1 MKKFLSFLASRQFL
15 AFLALIVVALV
26 IWFVG
31 PFFAFGGLKPLAGA
45 GMRVLL
51 IALLLVGVLLWLG
64 GWSTSIVFVT
74 LLCLLIWYAAPLL
87 SFGHTSPFEPVSA
100 RLGAIALVVVVF
112 ALFWMFRL
120 WQKMREDEAF
130 LKKVLR
136 FGGKAEESP
145 AAPRLKKVEAIVTSA
160 LARLKSMRT
169 GARGPGK
176 LFQGKRYLYELP
188 WYITLGSRGTGK
200 TSALLNGGLA
210 FPISEQMQRAA
221 GTPAGDAA
229 AVDWWLTN
237 DAVLIDT
244 AGYYTRHGTSTVKEG
259 EGPAQSLD
267 RPIAA
272 ASSEDKSGKDGEDRT
287 ADASGDTKAATVAKS
302 SANIVPIRADSQ
314 EQREALDRAEWLGFL
329 GMLRRA
335 RPRAPINGALLAV
348 DLDSLVGADEQKRL
362 AEASA
367 LRARLGELRS
377 ELGIRF
383 PVYVLVTK
391 MDRLTGFAEYFSGL
405 TVESRAQAWGFTLP
419 YGNET
424 VAKEGLRARCR
435 DELMQMAGRLSGMI
449 HTRLQDEDETHKRR
463 QLAALPEEFAAL
475 IGPLVDLIDRV
486 FLDSRYDDT
495 QLHSTLRGVYFTSA
509 QQDGHSVV
517 AECDTVVQRLAPKQG
532 QPGAAS
538 GHEGNRSFFL
548 QDVLTRVVFPE
559 AHLVSPNLRW
569 EYRYRLL
576 RMIGHALALLLF
588 VWLAIGLRVSF
599 GHNSDYLDVIGRKVQ
614 ALAGRVTQL
623 YKEPKPEAVPDTLT
637 EARYL
642 PTFPNLDLSDP
653 AGTWR
658 YGLYTPPD
666 IVAESGRT
674 YDALEDNLLVP
685 QIVRRMESVMSGA
698 IASKDPKAA
707 YDALRVYLMLYDKA
721 KFNAGDVKTWVLD
734 DWSKN
739 DSAAVFGGR
748 ASMIDHVQQLFS
760 GDRVVK
766 SPLIR
771 NDALIQQ
778 ARAFLD
784 GSNATDRLYQRAK
797 AAMLKEAPDEF
808 TLLRAVGPQAGTV
821 FTRASGQPLS
831 RGVPGLFSFDGYR
844 NLFDK
849 RLPEFVQ
856 IARDDDAWVMGR
868 SYLASLSDSAQKK
881 TAEIVS
887 TVTGADD
894 ALTDAVRREYLLE
907 YAQQWDAFLNDIRTV
922 SGTSL
927 AFNLQV
933 LRSFAAPDS
942 PLGRLARAAVRETTL
957 TAPVTGSDG
966 SFLQKAADQL
976 NQKADKALGIRA
988 SERVERELVDSHFA
1002 ALREVVTGNADSQA
1016 GSQATAAQ
1024 AGKTGFD
1031 GLANLLNDYYT
1042 ALTVSDNALSN
1053 NSMPP
1058 ASDSAAKLKM
1068 IANTMPAP
1076 FRAVLLQLAADG
1088 SHEVNQ
1094 GIGQLLLRQM
1104 QAVVGDTCRLT
1115 IEGNYPFSP
1124 DSKRDVS
1131 IEDFTRVFAQGGAI
1145 DGFFGKTLAP
1155 FVDTSAKPWRYKT
1168 LAGATEP
1175 VQGPD
1180 LEPFEHA
1187 KAIRDVFF
1195 SDPADTQ
1202 LTWKADIRIPELDP
1216 TITSLSLDIDGQT
1229 SHYQHGP
1236 VAPFAVTWP
1245 GPRGGVHTEIT
1256 ANPRIRPDTST
1267 IAADGPWAL
1276 MRLLQKGQVVET
1288 ATPGRTRVAF
1298 DFDGRKAVLD
1308 VASTGS
1314 VANPLTSD
1322 VLKTFRC
1329 PSSMPVFNLSDSG
1342 PPPGLPR
1349 GMTPAGPANVAQ

>member
-1 MKKFLSFLASRQFL
+1 MKKYLPFFVSRAFL
-15 AFLALIVVALV
+15 AFLAMIVVALV

-31 PFFAFGGLKPLAGA
+31 PFFAFGGLKPLAAA
-45 GMRVLL
+45 GVRVLL
-51 IALLLVGVLLWLG
+51 IVLLLVGVLLWLAG
-64 GWSTSIVFVT
+64 KPTSIVFVT
-74 LLCLLIWYAAPLL
+74 LSCLLIWYAAPLL
-87 SFGHTSPFEPVSA
+87 SFGHASPFEPVST
-100 RLGAIALVVVVF
+100 RLVAIALVVGVF
-112 ALFWMFRL
+112 VLFWAVRI
-120 WQKMREDEAF
+120 WRKMQEDEAF
-130 LKKVLR
+130 LKKVLH
-136 FGGKAEESP
+136 FGGKKVDSP
-145 AAPRLKKVEAIVTSA
+145 AAPRLKKVEAIVAAA
-160 LARLKSMRT
+160 LVRLKSMRT
-169 GARGPGK
+169 GSRGLGK

-188 WYITLGSRGTGK
+188 WYVTLGSSSAGK
-200 TSALLNGGLA
+200 TSMLLNGGLA
-210 FPISEQMQRAA
+210 FPIAEQMQRAA
-221 GTPAGDAA
+221 GKPTDEAA

-244 AGYYTRHGTSTVKEG
+244 VGYYTRHGTSKV
-259 EGPAQSLD
+259 
-267 RPIAA
+267 
-272 ASSEDKSGKDGEDRT
+272 
-287 ADASGDTKAATVAKS
+287 ADADVPAEPAGKSTAEVRGDDEPAESHEDGGAETSSISPAATSKS
-302 SANIVPIRADSQ
+302 SANAASIRGDT
-314 EQREALDRAEWLGFL
+314 RGWHEALDRGEWLGFL
-329 GMLRRA
+329 GMLRRH
-335 RPRAPINGALLAV
+335 RPRAPINGVLLVV
-348 DLDSLVGADEQKRL
+348 DVATLARADEQKRI
-362 AEASA
+362 AEAAA
-367 LRARLGELRS
+367 LRARLDELRS

-391 MDRLTGFAEYFSGL
+391 MDRLTGFVEYFSDL
-405 TVESRAQAWGFTLP
+405 TTESRAQTWGVTLP
-419 YGNET
+419 YGKDAIE
-424 VAKEGLRARCR
+424 KSGLHVRYR
-435 DELMQMAGRLSGMI
+435 DELMQLSGRLSDMI
-449 HTRLQDEDETHKRR
+449 HSRLQDEDETIKRR
-463 QLAALPEEFAAL
+463 RLAALPEEFSAL
-475 IGPLVDLIDRV
+475 IAPLVDLIDRV

-509 QQDGHSVV
+509 QQGGSPVV
-517 AECDTVVQRLAPKQG
+517 AERDTVVQRLAPKHG
-532 QPGAAS
+532 QEGAAD
-538 GHEGNRSFFL
+538 GHEGNRSLFL
-548 QDVLTRVVFPE
+548 HDVLTRVVFPE

-576 RMIGHALALLLF
+576 RLIGHALALLLF
-588 VWLAIGLRVSF
+588 VWLALGLRVSF
-599 GHNSDYLDVIGRKVQ
+599 GNNSDYLDAIGRKVQ
-614 ALAGRVTQL
+614 ALAARVTQQ
-623 YKEPKPEAVPDTLT
+623 YKVPKPETVPDTLT
-637 EARYL
+637 EAHYL
-642 PTFPNLDLSDP
+642 PAFPNLDLSDP
-653 AGTWR
+653 GSTWR
-658 YGLYTPPD
+658 YGLYTPPN
-666 IVAESGRT
+666 IVTESGRT

-685 QIVRRMESVMSGA
+685 QIVRRMEDVMSGA
-698 IASKDPKAA
+698 ITNKDPKAA
-707 YDALRVYLMLYDKA
+707 YDALRVYLMLYDTA
-721 KFNAGDVKTWVLD
+721 KFNAADVKAWVLD
-734 DWSKN
+734 DWAKN
-739 DSAAVFGGR
+739 DSAAIFGGR
-748 ASMIDHVQQLFS
+748 ASMIDHVQQLLS

-821 FTRASGQPLS
+821 FTRASDQPLS
-831 RGVPGLFSFDGYR
+831 RGVPGLFTFDGYR

-849 RLPEFVQ
+849 RLAEFVQ

-868 SYLASLSDSAQKK
+868 SYLGEAQKK

-887 TVTGADD
+887 NATGVDD
-894 ALTDAVRREYLLE
+894 ALTDAVRREYLME
-907 YAQQWDAFLNDIRTV
+907 YAQQWDTFLNDIRTV

-942 PLGRLARAAVRETTL
+942 PLARLARAAVHETTL
-957 TAPVTGSDG
+957 TAVATGSDG

-976 NQKADKALGIRA
+976 NQKADKVLGIRA
-988 SERVERELVDSHFA
+988 SERVERELVDDHFA

-1016 GSQATAAQ
+1016 GPQAAAAQ
-1024 AGKTGFD
+1024 AGRTGLD
-1031 GLANLLNDYYT
+1031 SVANLVNDYYT

-1058 ASDSAAKLKM
+1058 ATDTGAKLKM
-1068 IANTMPAP
+1068 TANTMPAP

-1088 SHEVNQ
+1088 SQEVNH
-1094 GIGQLLLRQM
+1094 GIGQLLSRQM
-1104 QAVVGDTCRLT
+1104 QAVVGDACRLS

-1131 IEDFTRVFAQGGAI
+1131 IDDFTRVFAQGGVI
-1145 DGFFGKTLAP
+1145 DDFFTKTLAP
-1155 FVDTSAKPWRYKT
+1155 FVDTAAKPWRYRT
-1168 LAGATEP
+1168 LPGATES

-1195 SDPADTQ
+1195 NDPGHKQ

-1216 TITSLSLDIDGQT
+1216 TITSLSLDIDGQ
-1229 SHYQHGP
+1229 SSLYQHGP
-1236 VAPFAVTWP
+1236 VAPFTVSWP

-1256 ANPRIRPDTST
+1256 ASPRIRPDTST
-1267 IAADGPWAL
+1267 IVADGPWAL
-1276 MRLLQKGQVVET
+1276 MRLLRKGQVVET

-1308 VASTGS
+1308 VANTGS

-1329 PSSMPVFNLSDSG
+1329 PTSMPVFNLSDSG

-1349 GMTPAGPANVAQ
+1349 GAMPMSPAGVSQ